1 MLKKI
6 FLCTLLVLLY
16 SLSLNAQGFDG
27 ASLAMGRAYG
37 ALATGIDA
45 VAWNPANLI
54 LPRAGFLE
62 VNIFSLNL
70 NLANSGFTPDDYNR
84 YFTQE
89 GHNGFWSENDKQA
102 ILDLIDGDHLKI
114 YGDVN
119 SNALGVAFG
128 NYAFAVQGVG
138 NMFLTVPKEPIELFL
153 LGNQDKDIIQEFDD
167 VEGDAFGAVKVSL
180 AFAYPVSF
188 KKYFEEFGVG
198 INLNYYQGFQYYE
211 INEGVGYFNT
221 TTDEIKSKVCFEGH
235 RADGGSGFGI
245 DIGAVGTIDKKWTV
259 SLALQNVF
267 AGINWDENPE
277 IFRATT
283 KIDSGGL
290 KNPADIKT
298 TNEDTV
304 YSADEFHRHI
314 PIVFH
319 LGAAYQF
326 NEKLLFSAD
335 VEQAFGKTM
344 GYSDQAAL
352 SLGAQFT
359 PIELIPLRAGF
370 TLGGKWGFLFG
381 LGFGIRTGVFQF
393 DLAYSMHRALWPTL
407 SKGNSFAIGTKLV
420 F

>member
-1 MLKKI
+1 MLKNI
-6 FLCTLLVLLY
+6 LLCAFLIILL

-54 LPRAGFLE
+54 LPRTGLLE

-70 NLANSGFTPDDYNR
+70 NIANSGFSPEDYNR

-89 GHNGFWSENDKQA
+89 GHNGEWSEDDINA
-102 ILDLIDGDHLKI
+102 ILDLIGDDHLKI

-128 NYAFAVQGVG
+128 NYAFAVQGIG
-138 NMFLTVPKEPIELFL
+138 NMYLTVPKTPIELFL

-167 VEGDAFGAVKVSL
+167 VEGDGFGAVMVSL
-180 AFAYPVSF
+180 AFAYPISF
-188 KKYFEEFGVG
+188 KKYFKEFGVG
-198 INLNYYQGFQYYE
+198 INLNYYQGFEYYE
-211 INEGVGYFNT
+211 INEGAGYFNT
-221 TTDEIKSKVCFEGH
+221 TTDEIRSKVYFKGH
-235 RADGGSGFGI
+235 RADGGTGFGI
-245 DIGAVGTIDKKWTV
+245 DIGAAGIMDKKWTV

-267 AGINWDENPE
+267 AGINWDDNPE
-277 IFRATT
+277 IFRATAQ
-283 KIDSGGL
+283 IDSGDL
-290 KNPADIKT
+290 KSPDEIKT
-298 TNEDTV
+298 TNIDT
-304 YSADEFHRHI
+304 SHATDEFHRNI
-314 PIVFH
+314 PVVFH

-326 NEKLLFSAD
+326 NDKLIFSAD
-335 VEQAFGKTM
+335 IEQAFGNTM
-344 GYSDQAAL
+344 GYSDQAVL
-352 SLGAQFT
+352 SIGTQYT

-381 LGFGIRTGVFQF
+381 LGFGIRAGVFQF

-407 SKGNSFAIGTKLV
+407 SKGNSLAIGTKLV